1 IIKYNDE
8 NSLACILSLAYYS
21 ARKDYQIVREMPAG
35 LGFADLAFVPRKNVS
50 LPALIVELK
59 YNQSAETAISQIKQK
74 RYTQSLQGYTGNV
87 LLVGINYDKQ
97 TKKHSCVIES
107 IVL

>member
-1 IIKYNDE
+1 ML
-8 NSLACILSLAYYS
+8 SIL
-21 ARKDYQIVREMPAG
+21 M
-35 LGFADLAFVPRKNVS
+35 
-50 LPALIVELK
+50 AL
-59 YNQSAETAISQIKQK
+59 QIKQK
-74 RYTQSLQGYTGNV
+74 RYTQPLQGYTGNV